1 MRSLAPDLASSGLRL
16 AAALGLAAALSA
28 CHLDARKHAGPADTT
43 PPSVPAGLTATALS
57 PSRVTLA
64 WSPSTDEGAGV
75 GGYEV
80 LRGGTV
86 LATVAAP
93 LASFEDATVAA
104 GTGYTYTVRAFDRAT
119 PPNVSA
125 PSAPA
130 QVTTPSPTDQPGL
143 DGRPANPTCIA
154 PARPSAGAGVQ
165 LARVFPN
172 LQFSSPIAMLQA
184 PGDTSRWF
192 VVEQGGTVQTFAS
205 ADATAVKTT
214 FVDVTGRV
222 TAGGELGLL
231 AMAFHPAWPATK
243 EVFLYYTAPAAGAKP
258 LRSVLSRFTTVGG
271 GTAAL
276 DPASEQIVLEVA
288 QPFENHNGGNIA
300 FGADGF
306 LYFGLGDG
314 GSGGDPGNRSQNLNL
329 LLGKFIRIDVAGTG
343 AGYEIPADNPHA
355 GNAKCGLGVNAT
367 APCPEI
373 WAFGFRNPWRWS
385 FDRETGQLWVG
396 DVGQNAYEEVDVVE
410 KGKNY
415 GWRLREGAHCYNPS
429 SGCPTPG
436 TVANGAVIVDPVTEY
451 DHSLGSAI
459 TGGYVYRGTAIP
471 SLTGAY
477 VFADYGS
484 GRVWRHDPGAPGLQ
498 RADVLDTGI
507 NVSSFAEGP
516 DHELYLVNLG
526 GTLHKL
532 VPSGAPATDPVP
544 TSLAATGCVDAADPT
559 KPAAGLI
566 PYRLNAPFWSD
577 GAVKDRWLALPD
589 GQTIALDAAGDLTFP
604 NGTVLMKAFRV
615 GGKLVETRLMMR
627 HPDGVWAGYTYRWN
641 DAQTAATRVIG
652 GQVRALAAQTWLY
665 PTEQQCL
672 QCHTAAAGRAL
683 GPEVGQLNGDL
694 TYPATGRTANQLATL
709 EAIGVLSL
717 PGLPATLAAYPDP
730 LGQAATLELRARAY
744 LHSNCSQCHRPG
756 STAPSNLDFR
766 FATALSTM
774 NACGTAPQRGDL
786 GIAGAKLIA
795 PGHPEQSIVVQ
806 RMKALDV
813 SRMPPVGSL
822 VVDQS
827 GVDVL
832 SAWITSLTACD

>member
-1 MRSLAPDLASSGLRL
+1 MRSIAPRHRLPAALAL
-16 AAALGLAAALSA
+16 AALAA
-28 CHLDARKHAGPADTT
+28 CHLDAKKHADPVDTA

-64 WSPSTDEGAGV
+64 WSPSTDEGTGV
-75 GGYEV
+75 GGYDV

-104 GTGYTYTVRAFDRAT
+104 GTAYTYTVRAFDRAT

-125 PSAPA
+125 ASAPA
-130 QVTTPSPTDQPGL
+130 QVTTPTPTDLPGL
-143 DGRPANPTCIA
+143 DARPANPSCVA
-154 PARPSAGAGVQ
+154 PARPTSGTGVQ

-205 ADATAVKTT
+205 ADATSVKTP
-214 FVDVTGRV
+214 FVDVTDRL

-243 EVFLYYTAPAAGAKP
+243 EVFLYYTAPAAGGKP

-288 QPFENHNGGNIA
+288 QPFSNHNGGNIA
-300 FGADGF
+300 FGADGY

-314 GSGGDPGNRSQNLNL
+314 GDGGDPGNRSQNLNL

-343 AGYEIPADNPHA
+343 AGYKIPADNPYA
-355 GNAKCGLGVNAT
+355 ANPKCGLGVTAT
-367 APCPEI
+367 APCPET
-373 WAFGFRNPWRWS
+373 WAFGFRNPWRWT
-385 FDRETGQLWVG
+385 FDRETGQLWAG

-484 GRVWRHDPGAPGLQ
+484 GRIWRHDPGAPGLQ

-507 NVSSFAEGP
+507 NVSSFGEGP

-532 VPSGAPATDPVP
+532 VPSGAPPADPVP

-559 KPAAGLI
+559 KPAAGMI

-577 GAVKDRWLALPD
+577 GAVKDRWLAIPD
-589 GQTIALDAAGDLTFP
+589 GQTVALDAAGDFTFP
-604 NGTVLMKAFRV
+604 NGTVLMKSFKV

-652 GQVRALAAQTWLY
+652 GQVRALTAQTWLY

-672 QCHTAAAGRAL
+672 QCHTAAAGRSL
-683 GPEVGQLNGDL
+683 GPEIGQLNGDL

-730 LGQAATLELRARAY
+730 LGPASTLELRARAY

-756 STAPSNLDFR
+756 STAPSNMDLR
-766 FATALSTM
+766 FQTALSAM
-774 NACGTAPQRGDL
+774 NACGAAPQRGDL

-795 PGHPEQSIVVQ
+795 PGHPEQSILIQ
-806 RMKALDV
+806 RMKALDAV
-813 SRMPPVGSL
+813 RMPPVGSL

-832 SAWITSLTACD
+832 SAWITGLTACN